1 MVETKLIKLKG
12 QRLTYLNK
20 PDVEQLPDRYC
31 INWSLYEKGAVKGN
45 TDGRKCL
52 LEGESEY
59 GVEGEWQRNVQEEI
73 DHLLDVAA
81 AILGISY
88 KESYEIAN
96 NHYAM
101 SALSV
106 FEDAV
111 GQLSLEEERGD
122 EK

>member
-12 QRLTYLNK
+12 QRLTYVNK
-20 PDVEQLPDRYC
+20 PDVEQLPDRYY
-31 INWSLYEKGAVKGN
+31 INWGLYEKGAVKGN
-45 TDGRKCL
+45 TDDRRCL
-52 LEGESEY
+52 LEGESEH
-59 GVEGEWQRNVQEEI
+59 GIEGEWQRNVQEEI

-88 KESYEIAN
+88 KEAYEVAN
-96 NHYAM
+96 KHYAQ
-101 SALSV
+101 SALSM

-111 GQLSLEEERGD
+111 GQLGLEEEKGD